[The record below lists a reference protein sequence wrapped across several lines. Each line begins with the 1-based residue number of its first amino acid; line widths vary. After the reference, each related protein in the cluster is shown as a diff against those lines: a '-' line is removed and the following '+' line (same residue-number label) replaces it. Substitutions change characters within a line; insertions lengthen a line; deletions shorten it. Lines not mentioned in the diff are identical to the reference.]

1 MLDQL
6 LFGALPY
13 VALAIFLIGSIY
25 RYMYKGFQVSSLSSQ
40 FLEGKQLF
48 YGSQFFHWG
57 IIMLFLGHLIGFL
70 VPSAVLAWN
79 GSSVR
84 LLILEFSAFGFAIS
98 ALIGLLLLIKRRL
111 TTKRIQ
117 MVTGPM
123 DYVVYIV
130 LLLQI
135 CSGLGIAYFG
145 RWGSNW
151 FASVMTPYLY
161 SVFAF
166 NPNVDLIAQLST
178 SNALALLMIKI
189 HVTTAFLIIA
199 IIPFTRFIHFLVAPI
214 DYIWRRY
221 QLVIWN
227 WNNKDIRNTR
237 NYFPGKSRDFQNN

>member
-1 MLDQL
+1 MLDYL

-13 VALAIFLIGSIY
+13 VALAVFLIGSIY
-25 RYMYKGFQVSSLSSQ
+25 RYVHKGYQVSSLSSQ

-48 YGSQFFHWG
+48 FGSQFFHWG

-70 VPSAVLAWN
+70 VPSAVMAWN
-79 GSSVR
+79 GSTVR

-98 ALIGLLLLIKRRL
+98 TLLGLLFLIKRRL

-130 LLLQI
+130 LLVQI
-135 CSGLGIAYFG
+135 ISGICIAYFA

-151 FASVMTPYLY
+151 FASVMTPYLR

-178 SNALALLMIKI
+178 SNALALLIVKTHI
-189 HVTTAFLIIA
+189 TSAFLIIG
-199 IIPFTRFIHFLVAPI
+199 IIPFTRFVHFLVAPI

-227 WNNKDIRNTR
+227 WDNKDIRKSR
-237 NYFPGKSRDFQNN
+237 NYFPGKSRDFKNN

>member
-1 MLDQL
+1 MLDYL

-13 VALAIFLIGSIY
+13 VALAVFLIGSIY
-25 RYMYKGFQVSSLSSQ
+25 RYVHKGYQVSSLSSQ

-48 YGSQFFHWG
+48 FGSQFFHWG

-70 VPSAVLAWN
+70 VPSAVMAWN
-79 GSSVR
+79 GSPVR
-84 LLILEFSAFGFAIS
+84 LLILEFSAFGFAVS
-98 ALIGLLLLIKRRL
+98 ALLGLLFLIKRRL

-130 LLLQI
+130 LLVQI
-135 CSGLGIAYFG
+135 ISGICIAYFG

-151 FASVMTPYLY
+151 FASVMTPYLR

-166 NPNVDLIAQLST
+166 NPNVDFIAQLST
-178 SNALALLMIKI
+178 SNALALLVVKI
-189 HVTTAFLIIA
+189 HITSAFLIIG
-199 IIPFTRFIHFLVAPI
+199 IIPFTRFVHFLVAPI

-221 QLVIWN
+221 QVVIWN
-227 WNNKDIRNTR
+227 WNNKEIRNTR
-237 NYFPGKSRDFQNN
+237 NYFPGKSRDFKNN